1 MHNEASYKYH
11 SSRAQQ
17 EKTSQLWQRTRMFDV
32 SVLSGRVIYNNEI
45 VINC

>member
-1 MHNEASYKYH
+1 MQIEASYKYYT
-11 SSRAQQ
+11 SRAQQ

-32 SVLSGRVIYNNEI
+32 SVLSGRVISNNEI